1 MMVSRK
7 KLSRRTIL
15 RGVGAAISLPFLDA
29 MTPAFAASTLPGG
42 KALRSAWFYVP
53 NGIDMR
59 HWTPGEEGPLG
70 DLPSILAPLTPMK
83 DDLLVLS
90 NLTANWGRPLLVGA
104 GDHGRALA
112 AYMTGM
118 QVYRT
123 AGADLKLGVSA
134 DQVAASV
141 VGKTTRLP
149 SLEIGLEETRQAGNC
164 DNGYSCAYAYN
175 MAWRTE
181 SQPLPPISDPRQL
194 FERLFGTDVAEAPA
208 AHARRLAMRESI
220 LDRVSGDTKKLESNL
235 GTSDRRK
242 LDEYLSSV
250 REIERQVQRAERDGA
265 AVDPGMEKPYGV
277 PPEFPDY
284 FRLMT
289 DILIAA
295 FKTDSTRVATL
306 MIGREGS
313 TRAYPEIGISDG
325 HHPLTHHMGNM
336 TMLDKV
342 RQINSLHLQLFAEFL
357 QKLKA
362 AKEGDSN
369 LLDQS
374 MIVYGSGLSDG
385 NVHTH
390 DQLPTILAGRGGG
403 FISPGR
409 HIVYQRETPVC
420 NLFATMVE
428 RMGAEQAGVPVEHLG
443 DSTGRLAGL
452 SLS

>member
-1 MMVSRK
+1 MIVSRK

-15 RGVGAAISLPFLDA
+15 RGVGAAIAVPFLDA

-42 KALRSAWFYVP
+42 KPVRAAWFYVP

-59 HWTPGEEGPLG
+59 HWTPGDEGPLG
-70 DLPSILAPLTPMK
+70 DLPSILAPLQPVK

-123 AGADLKLGVSA
+123 AGADLRLGVSA

-141 VGKTTRLP
+141 VGKTTKLP

-194 FERLFGTDVAEAPA
+194 FERLFGTDVAEPPA
-208 AHARRLAMRESI
+208 LHARRLAMRASI
-220 LDRVSGDTKKLESNL
+220 LDQVSGDTKKLESNL
-235 GTSDRRK
+235 GASDRRK

-250 REIERQVQRAERDGA
+250 REIEQQVQRAEKDGM
-265 AVDPGMEKPYGV
+265 VIDPGMEKPYGV

-289 DILIAA
+289 DIMIAA
-295 FKTDSTRVATL
+295 FKTDSTRVATV

-313 TRAYPEIGISDG
+313 TRAYPEIGVPDG

-336 TMLDKV
+336 AMLDKV
-342 RQINSLHLQLFAEFL
+342 RQINSLHLKLFAEFL
-357 QKLKA
+357 TKLKA
-362 AKEGDSN
+362 TPEGDSN

-374 MIVYGSGLSDG
+374 MIVYGSGISDG
-385 NVHTH
+385 NIHTH

-403 FISPGR
+403 FVSPGR
-409 HIVYQRETPVC
+409 HIIYQRETPVC
-420 NLFATMVE
+420 NLFATMCE
-428 RMGAEQAGVPVEHLG
+428 RMGVTSEHLG

>member
-1 MMVSRK
+1 M
-7 KLSRRTIL
+7 L
-15 RGVGAAISLPFLDA
+15 RGVGAALSLPFLDA
-29 MTPAFAASTLPGG
+29 MTPAFAASSVPGG
-42 KALRSAWFYVP
+42 SPVRAAWFYVP

-59 HWTPGEEGPLG
+59 HWTPGDEGPLG
-70 DLPSILAPLTPMK
+70 ELPSILAPLDPVRK
-83 DDLLVLS
+83 DLLVLS

-123 AGADLKLGVSA
+123 AGADLRVGVSA
-134 DQVAASV
+134 DQVIANV
-141 VGKTTRLP
+141 IGKQTRLP

-194 FERLFGTDVAEAPA
+194 FERLFGTDIAEPPA
-208 AHARRLAMRESI
+208 FHARRLAMRESI
-220 LDRVSGDTKKLESNL
+220 LDQVMGDTKKVESTV
-235 GTSDRRK
+235 GPSDRRK
-242 LDEYLSSV
+242 IDEYLTSV
-250 REIERQVQRAERDGA
+250 REIEQQVQRAEKDGL
-265 AVDPGMEKPYGV
+265 VIDPGMEKPYGV

-295 FKTDSTRVATL
+295 FRTDSTRIATL

-336 TMLDKV
+336 QMLDKV
-342 RQINSLHLQLFAEFL
+342 AQINALHLKLFAEFL
-357 QKLKA
+357 TRLKGI
-362 AKEGDSN
+362 KEGDSN
-369 LLDQS
+369 LLDNS
-374 MIVYGSGLSDG
+374 MIVYGGGISDG

-390 DQLPTILAGRGGG
+390 DQLPTILAGRGGS
-403 FISPGR
+403 FLTPGR

-420 NLFATMVE
+420 NLFASMAE
-428 RMGAEQAGVPVEHLG
+428 NMGVRPEHLG

>member
-1 MMVSRK
+1 MIVTQK
-7 KLSRRTIL
+7 KLSRRTLL
-15 RGVGAAISLPFLDA
+15 RGIGAALSLPFLDA
-29 MTPAFAASTLPGG
+29 MTPAFAGSTVPGG
-42 KALRSAWFYVP
+42 KPIRAAWFYVP

-59 HWTPGEEGPLG
+59 HWTPGDEGPLG
-70 DLPSILAPLTPMK
+70 EMPSILAPLQAVK

-123 AGADLKLGVSA
+123 AAADLRLGVSA
-134 DQVAASV
+134 DQVAASAV
-141 VGKTTRLP
+141 SKFTKLP

-194 FERLFGTDVAEAPA
+194 FERLFGTDVAEPPA
-208 AHARRLAMRESI
+208 LHARRLAMRASI
-220 LDRVSGDTKKLESNL
+220 LDQVSGDTRTLESTL
-235 GTSDRRK
+235 GNSDRRK
-242 LDEYLSSV
+242 LDEYLTSV
-250 REIERQVQRAERDGA
+250 REIEQQVQRAEKDGMI
-265 AVDPGMEKPYGV
+265 VDPGMDKPYGV

-289 DILIAA
+289 DIMIAA

-313 TRAYPEIGISDG
+313 TRAYPEIGIADG

-336 TMLDKV
+336 EMLDKV
-342 RQINSLHLQLFAEFL
+342 SQINSLHLRLFSEFL
-357 QKLKA
+357 VKLKA
-362 AKEGDSN
+362 TKEGDSN

-374 MIVYGSGLSDG
+374 MIVYGSGLADG

-409 HIVYQRETPVC
+409 HIIYQRETPVC

-428 RMGAEQAGVPVEHLG
+428 QMGVTPEHLG

>member
-1 MMVSRK
+1 MLK
-7 KLSRRTIL
+7 GI
-15 RGVGAAISLPFLDA
+15 GAAIGLPFLDA
-29 MTPAFAASTLPGG
+29 MTPAFAASSVPGG
-42 KALRSAWFYVP
+42 SPVRAAWFYVP

-70 DLPSILAPLTPMK
+70 ELPSILAPLDPVK
-83 DDLLVLS
+83 QDLLVLS
-90 NLTANWGRPLLVGA
+90 NLTANWGRPLQAGA

-118 QVYRT
+118 QVYKT

-134 DQVAASV
+134 DQLMARA
-141 VGKTTRLP
+141 VGDQTRLP
-149 SLEIGLEETRQAGNC
+149 SLEIGLEEARQAGNC
-164 DNGYSCAYAYN
+164 DNGYSCAYCYN

-194 FERLFGTDVAEAPA
+194 FERLFGTDVVEPPA
-208 AHARRLAMRESI
+208 VHARRVMMRESI
-220 LDRVSGDTKKLESNL
+220 LDQVMGDTQKLETKL
-235 GTSDRRK
+235 GAGDRRK
-242 LDEYLSSV
+242 LDEYLTSV
-250 REIERQVQRAERDGA
+250 REIEQQIQRAEKDGA
-265 AVDPGMEKPYGV
+265 TIDPGMEKPFGV

-289 DILIAA
+289 DMMIAA
-295 FKTDSTRVATL
+295 FKADITRVSTV

-342 RQINSLHLQLFAEFL
+342 RQINSLHLKLFAEFL
-357 QKLKA
+357 QRLKA
-362 AKEGDSN
+362 TREGDSN

-374 MIVYGSGLSDG
+374 MIMYGGGLSDG
-385 NVHTH
+385 NSHMH
-390 DQLPTILAGRGGG
+390 DQLPTVLAGRGGG
-403 FISPGR
+403 FVSPGR
-409 HIVYQRETPVC
+409 HIIYQRETPVC
-420 NLFATMVE
+420 NLFATMAE
-428 RMGAEQAGVPVEHLG
+428 RMGVTGDHFG
-443 DSTGRLAGL
+443 DSTGRLQGL